1 MAWETIVKG
10 KRSGA
15 VEPNLKDYDRARST
29 FSWEAARRLL
39 DGLPGGRGLNIAHE
53 ALDRHAGGALRDWL
67 AIRWLGKDGQVEDYT
82 YGRLCELTNRFAN
95 VLAQLGVMKG
105 DRVYLLAGRI
115 PELYVAV
122 LGALKHRC
130 VVCPL
135 FSAFGPEPIRARL
148 TIGRARVLVTTQS
161 LYERK
166 VKALWPSLPF
176 LEHVLLIG
184 DDHGCTDVPETQSY
198 LRLMGAAS
206 ASYTIQSTDPEDVAL
221 LHFTSGTTG
230 TPKGAA
236 HVHGAVVAHH
246 ITGKLALDFH
256 DGDIFWCTAD
266 PGWITGTSYGI
277 IAPLTNGITSVVDEG
292 DFDAE
297 RWYGILQTERVT
309 VWYSA
314 PTAIRMLMK
323 AGAELARNY
332 DLRSLRFLASVGEP
346 LNPEAVV
353 WSHDAYGLPFHDNW
367 WQTETGGI
375 MIANFASLD
384 IRPGSMGK
392 PLPGIE
398 AAIVCTKEGGAIE
411 EIREPDVEGELA
423 LRPGWPSMFRAY
435 WENPERYQ
443 KCFAGGFY
451 LTGDLAKQDREGYF
465 WFIGRKDDVTKT
477 SGHLIGPFEVESAL
491 MEHKAVAESAVIGK
505 PDPVAYEVVKAFVV
519 LHKGYQPS
527 EDMRRE
533 LLGFARSRLG
543 AAVAPKEIEF
553 VASVPK
559 TRSGK
564 IMRRLLKARELGL
577 PEGDISTL
585 ETS

>member
-206 ASYTIQSTDPEDVAL
+206 ASYTIQPTDPEDVAL
-221 LHFTSGTTG
+221 LPTG
-230 TPKGAA
+230 EVKSNEVKGRVENVAYMGDHLEYTIAA
-236 HVHGAVVAHH
+236 
-246 ITGKLALDFH
+246 
-256 DGDIFWCTAD
+256 
-266 PGWITGTSYGI
+266 
-277 IAPLTNGITSVVDEG
+277 
-292 DFDAE
+292 
-297 RWYGILQTERVT
+297 
-309 VWYSA
+309 
-314 PTAIRMLMK
+314 
-323 AGAELARNY
+323 AGRTLV
-332 DLRSLRFLASVGEP
+332 LPAS
-346 LNPEAVV
+346 
-353 WSHDAYGLPFHDNW
+353 
-367 WQTETGGI
+367 
-375 MIANFASLD
+375 
-384 IRPGSMGK
+384 K
-392 PLPGIE
+392 
-398 AAIVCTKEGGAIE
+398 K
-411 EIREPDVEGELA
+411 
-423 LRPGWPSMFRAY
+423 
-435 WENPERYQ
+435 ERYTIG
-443 KCFAGGFY
+443 A
-451 LTGDLAKQDREGYF
+451 DVRLAF
-465 WFIGRKDDVTKT
+465 
-477 SGHLIGPFEVESAL
+477 
-491 MEHKAVAESAVIGK
+491 
-505 PDPVAYEVVKAFVV
+505 DP
-519 LHKGYQPS
+519 
-527 EDMRRE
+527 
-533 LLGFARSRLG
+533 ARMT
-543 AAVAPKEIEF
+543 I
-553 VASVPK
+553 
-559 TRSGK
+559 
-564 IMRRLLKARELGL
+564 L
-577 PEGDISTL
+577 PQ
-585 ETS
+585 